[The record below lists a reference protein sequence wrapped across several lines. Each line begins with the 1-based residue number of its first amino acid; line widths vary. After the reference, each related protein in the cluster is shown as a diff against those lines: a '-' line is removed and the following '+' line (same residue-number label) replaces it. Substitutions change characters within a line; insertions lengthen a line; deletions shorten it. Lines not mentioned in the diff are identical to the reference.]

1 MVQSVLNTFYFLC
14 MLAVHSRPKSCL
26 RKDSTEW
33 CKFQAQK
40 SKRASMLH
48 VLEVQHL
55 KEQNAKG
62 LE

>member
-1 MVQSVLNTFYFLC
+1 M
-14 MLAVHSRPKSCL
+14 MPL

-40 SKRASMLH
+40 TKRASMLH
-48 VLEVQHL
+48 VLEVQQL
-55 KEQNAKG
+55 KETNAKG